1 MEYLPTIFIGLALLV
16 SALTNV
22 VVLRQRGARLV
33 TEAQL
38 DQVATQLHKRIRKI
52 EEESKTEREKDKR
65 ISDQLA
71 REMLK
76 ELNSIAQRLSRIEG
90 KLEAREA
97 PCPQD

>member
-1 MEYLPTIFIGLALLV
+1 MEYISSIFIGLALLL

-38 DQVATQLHKRIRKI
+38 NQVATQLHKRIRKV
-52 EEESKTEREKDKR
+52 EEEHKKDRENEREN
-65 ISDQLA
+65 SDQKNIALI
-71 REMLK
+71 K
-76 ELNSIAQRLSRIEG
+76 ELSIIGQRLSRIEG
-90 KLEAREA
+90 KLESREA